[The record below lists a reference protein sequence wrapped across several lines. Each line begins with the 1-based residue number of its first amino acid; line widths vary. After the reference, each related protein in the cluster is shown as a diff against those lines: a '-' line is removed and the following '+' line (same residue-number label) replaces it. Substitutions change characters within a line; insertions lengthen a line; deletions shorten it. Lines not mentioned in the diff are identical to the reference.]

1 MFWTWHILKS
11 GAMYIHFFLKV
22 MYYVWGMFFADWAL
36 CSTKHV
42 AIKQLFN
49 TGKTKFKT
57 ATKTGH
63 CRKIIELEHN
73 SFLNWSFIGH
83 GIQHITI
90 WLHIDI
96 KITVWFYNTMQW
108 YCAQNCIQSMARS
121 KLNRHIY
128 KQNNGDWTR

>member
-1 MFWTWHILKS
+1 
-11 GAMYIHFFLKV
+11 

-49 TGKTKFKT
+49 TGKTKFKI

-90 WLHIDI
+90 WLYIDI
-96 KITVWFYNTMQW
+96 KTQTVEQFGSIIQCNDIVHKIVYNQW
-108 YCAQNCIQSMARS
+108 LEVN
-121 KLNRHIY
+121 
-128 KQNNGDWTR
+128 